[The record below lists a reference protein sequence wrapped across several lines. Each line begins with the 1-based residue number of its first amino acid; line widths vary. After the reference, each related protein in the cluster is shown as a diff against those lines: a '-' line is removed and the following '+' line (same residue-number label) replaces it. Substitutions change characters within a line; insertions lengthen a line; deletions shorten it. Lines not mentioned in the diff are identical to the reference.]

1 MIVTNEFSISFRIPD
16 DMDVLK
22 EFEESN
28 DLFEWSRSE
37 STEYITYKYI
47 SVKCCKRGE
56 ENGRD

>member
-1 MIVTNEFSISFRIPD
+1 MIITNIFEIGFRIPD

-37 STEYITYKYI
+37 STEYITYKYV
-47 SVKCCKRGE
+47 SVECSKRGE
-56 ENGRD
+56 EDG

>member
-1 MIVTNEFSISFRIPD
+1 MIITNIFEIGFRIPD

-37 STEYITYKYI
+37 STGYITYKYI
-47 SVKCCKRGE
+47 SVKCCKRGGE
-56 ENGRD
+56 DD

>member
-1 MIVTNEFSISFRIPD
+1 MIITNIFEIGFRIPD

-28 DLFEWSRSE
+28 DLFDWSRSE

-47 SVKCCKRGE
+47 SVKCSKRDE
-56 ENGRD
+56 KE